1 MRLVLDTNVLIA
13 ALITR
18 GVCADLLEHCVL
30 RHTIISSEVILSELR
45 KHLAGKFKYSAEEAD
60 EAVDL
65 LRSQMEIVVPRE
77 LEEPVCRDR
86 DDDWILGT
94 AIAGDVEC
102 IVTGD
107 KDILII
113 GHYRGIET
121 VSPSDFGAFE
131 MGSESEEP

>member
-30 RHTIISSEVILSELR
+30 RHTIICSEVILGELR
-45 KHLAGKFKYSAEEAD
+45 KHLAGKFKYSEKEAG

-65 LRSQMEIVVPRE
+65 LRSPMRMVVPQE
-77 LEEPVCRDR
+77 LKEPVCRDP
-86 DDDWILGT
+86 DDDWILAT

-107 KDILII
+107 KDLLTI
-113 GHYRGIET
+113 GRYQGVEI
-121 VSPSDFGAFE
+121 VSPSHFGAFE
-131 MGSESEEP
+131 MGSRGEEP